1 MIRNE
6 KLEDISD
13 GRLYDAN
20 DMVKAYCDE
29 CKGCHACF
37 AQGWGVPSSLIH
49 WT

>member
-29 CKGCHACF
+29 CK
-37 AQGWGVPSSLIH
+37 VPCLLH
-49 WT
+49 RDGEFHHP

>member
-29 CKGCHACF
+29 CKGAMPA